1 MPELPQNSKVLCD
14 DWPKMQQ
21 KDSDERRKAVFNNC
35 VKVDGHKHL
44 PGQLEGKLFQ

>member
-1 MPELPQNSKVLCD
+1 VPELPQNSKVLCD
-14 DWPKMQQ
+14 DWPKMRQ
-21 KDSDERRKAVFNNC
+21 KDSDARRKAVLNC